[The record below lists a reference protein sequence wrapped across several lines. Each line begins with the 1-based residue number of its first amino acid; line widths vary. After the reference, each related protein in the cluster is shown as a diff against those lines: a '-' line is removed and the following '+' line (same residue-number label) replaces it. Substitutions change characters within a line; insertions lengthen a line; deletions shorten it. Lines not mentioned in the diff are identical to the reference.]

1 MMPLRRIAGRDMR
14 SILVFLLFVVLL
26 SGCSLLPSD
35 ARSILSEGI
44 LLMEMGHYSMADF
57 CFRSALYTD
66 STLDDAWYYRGLS
79 FAEQDDPDAADSC
92 FRRTLALN
100 AVHRPALFMRG
111 QLRLQRDDIGGA
123 MSDFS
128 NLAYFYPAL
137 PDGYQG
143 RAWVFERLGE
153 MEKAV
158 SAWGLAID
166 RERRNPSLYE
176 QRGMAYLR
184 IAMPE
189 SAAGDFSR
197 ALRLDPFRPRSY
209 AGRGEAYR
217 LLGFYSLS
225 LIDCDSA
232 LFFDGEDEDAWLTR
246 GRAADSCGQF
256 EEAITSYRKFLDLVP
271 DSDPD
276 VPEVKERLRRLGR

>member
-1 MMPLRRIAGRDMR
+1 MP
-14 SILVFLLFVVLL
+14 SN
-26 SGCSLLPSD
+26 

-44 LLMEMGHYSMADF
+44 LLMEMGHYSLADF
-57 CFRSALYTD
+57 FLRSAIRAD

-79 FAEQDDPDAADSC
+79 FAEQDEPDAADSC

-100 AVHRPALFMRG
+100 AVHGPAMFMRG
-111 QLRLQRDDIGGA
+111 QLRLNRGDIGGA

-128 NLAYFYPAL
+128 ELAYLYPTL

-153 MEKAV
+153 MDKAV
-158 SAWGLAID
+158 SDWGLAID

-176 QRGMAYLR
+176 ERGMAYLR

-197 ALRLDPFRPRSY
+197 ALRIDPYRPRSF
-209 AGRGEAYR
+209 AGRGEAWR
-217 LLGFYSLS
+217 LLGLFSLS
-225 LIDCDSA
+225 LADCDSA
-232 LFFDGEDEDAWLTR
+232 LILDESNEEAWLTR
-246 GRAADSCGQF
+246 ARSADSCGRF
-256 EEAITSYRKFLDLVP
+256 EEAVTSYRKFLDLVP
-271 DSDPD
+271 DADPD
-276 VPEVKERLRRLGR
+276 VAEAKERLRLLGH